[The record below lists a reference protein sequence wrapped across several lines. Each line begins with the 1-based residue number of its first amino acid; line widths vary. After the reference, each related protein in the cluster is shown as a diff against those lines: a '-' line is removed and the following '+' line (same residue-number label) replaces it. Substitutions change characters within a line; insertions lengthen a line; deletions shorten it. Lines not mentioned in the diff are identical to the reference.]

1 MHTARIQLAS
11 STVTNMHT
19 LRIPFVEAPILSKFG
34 MRDLRSDYPLE
45 TTSLLLAF
53 YVVRSYLPLFRFVRD
68 CNSCRG
74 RFFDVPSYCS
84 R

>member
-19 LRIPFVEAPILSKFG
+19 LRIPFVETPILSKFG

-53 YVVRSYLPLFRFVRD
+53 YVVGSYLPLFKFVRD
-68 CNSCRG
+68 CNSCCR